1 MTTHLPMTAARR
13 ITLALGVPAAL
24 LIIGWTGFDAIAWAG
39 QGSFGVDF
47 SVPVHSGRVSLS
59 VGGGSVRVRPGPAG
73 TVRLSGTVHYSLV
86 RPKVALRP
94 SPPGVAV
101 DSSCSA
107 LAVLCSFDYSVAVPA
122 GLGAEISVGSGNLA
136 AAGLSGQVTL
146 FDRSG
151 DVRAAGLAG
160 DVQIQDQSGDITASA
175 LSGPDTRLRDQSG
188 DVSVTSI
195 SSSDVTVFD
204 QSGNIT
210 LDFAAV
216 PRRVVVTG
224 QSGNITLVLPPG
236 RTAYR
241 VTARTQSGGTITQV
255 PTSPGSSHAITATT
269 QSGDIT
275 IVR

>member
-24 LIIGWTGFDAIAWAG
+24 IVIGWTGLGAVAWAG
-39 QGSFGVDF
+39 RGSFPVDF
-47 SVPVHSGRVSLS
+47 SVPVHGGRVSVA
-59 VGGGSVRVRPGPAG
+59 VGAGTVSVRPGAAG
-73 TVRLSGTVHYSLV
+73 AVKLSGTVHYSLV
-86 RPKVALRP
+86 RPKVGLR
-94 SPPGVAV
+94 SIRSGVAV
-101 DSSCSA
+101 DSSCPG
-107 LAVLCSFDYSVAVPA
+107 LAVSCSFDYSVAVPA
-122 GLGAEISVGSGNLA
+122 VLGTDISVGSGNLSA
-136 AAGLSGQVTL
+136 TGLSGQVTL
-146 FDRSG
+146 SDQSG

-160 DVQIQDQSGDITASA
+160 VVQIRSQSGNITAAA

-195 SSSDVTVFD
+195 SSPDVTVSD

-210 LDFAAV
+210 LDFATV

-236 RTAYR
+236 STAYR
-241 VTARTQSGGTITQV
+241 VTARTLSGSTITQV
-255 PTSPGSSHAITATT
+255 PTSPGSSQVITATT
-269 QSGDIT
+269 QSGNIT